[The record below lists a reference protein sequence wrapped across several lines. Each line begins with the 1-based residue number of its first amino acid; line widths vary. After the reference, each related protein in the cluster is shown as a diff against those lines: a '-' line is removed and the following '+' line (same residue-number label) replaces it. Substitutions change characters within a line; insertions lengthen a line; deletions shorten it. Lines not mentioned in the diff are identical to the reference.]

1 MNAVFSLILASA
13 LLMSAPSHAK
23 KARHMPSRKIIY
35 SFAEVKNFLTPGCL
49 VCIDVDDTL
58 SQHRHLGGVG
68 WQKQR
73 MEYLQEHRM
82 SCQAAKR
89 RMLRESAAIS
99 TFLPKDLLE
108 KEIPIHIQEL
118 VDNSDI
124 FLMGMS
130 SKGLESVPVVMSTLY
145 QQGIDFD
152 TRPLFPEDFF
162 LVPRQELSASGVF
175 TDGVLF
181 CGGFTETEAFTELWL
196 RKSPSIRR
204 VVFVHGDPAVVQDM
218 EKVAKALSLS
228 YTGLVY
234 YPAAETVFSFSP
246 PYSTAV
252 AMQSETALKVLP
264 DDLAAKALAMLEE

>member
-1 MNAVFSLILASA
+1 MNALLSLAFLSA
-13 LLMSAPSHAK
+13 LLIATPSYAK
-23 KARHMPSRKIIY
+23 KNRQPTRKIIY
-35 SFAEVKNFLTPGCL
+35 SFSEVKNFLTPGCL
-49 VCIDVDDTL
+49 VCIGVDDTL
-58 SQHRHLGGVG
+58 SQHRHLGGLG

-73 MEYLQEHRM
+73 LEYLQERKM

-99 TFLPKDLLE
+99 TFLPKELLE
-108 KEIPIHIQEL
+108 AEIPFRFQEL
-118 VDNSDI
+118 VDNFEI

-130 SKGLESVPVVMSTLY
+130 AKGLESVPSVMSSLL

-162 LVPRQELSASGVF
+162 LSPKRGLSASGVF

-181 CGGFTETEAFTELWL
+181 CGGFTETEAFTELWI
-196 RKSPSIRR
+196 RKSPSLRR
-204 VVFVHGDPAVVQDM
+204 LVFVHGDPAVVQSM
-218 EKVAKALSLS
+218 EKTAKELSLA

-234 YPAAETVFSFSP
+234 YPATETVFSFAP

-252 AMQSETALKVLP
+252 AMQSETALKILP
-264 DDLAAKALAMLEE
+264 DDLAYKALAMLEE